1 LAGSIF
7 INLIAII
14 ITTFD
19 FKLYTFYHKMN
30 IVNNKKQFRFEV
42 LLPDGEYL
50 TMEYRWLKGSMV
62 LMHTVVP
69 AAARGTGM
77 GSAFVQQVLEH
88 ARSHNLK
95 IIVYCPFV
103 AKYMTE
109 HPEYNDLIDDS
120 RKL

>member
-1 LAGSIF
+1 
-7 INLIAII
+7 
-14 ITTFD
+14 
-19 FKLYTFYHKMN
+19 MN

-50 TMEYRWLKGSMV
+50 TMDYRWLKGSMV

-69 AAARGTGM
+69 PAARGTGM

-88 ARSHNLK
+88 ARSQNLK

-109 HPEYNDLIDDS
+109 HP
-120 RKL
+120 